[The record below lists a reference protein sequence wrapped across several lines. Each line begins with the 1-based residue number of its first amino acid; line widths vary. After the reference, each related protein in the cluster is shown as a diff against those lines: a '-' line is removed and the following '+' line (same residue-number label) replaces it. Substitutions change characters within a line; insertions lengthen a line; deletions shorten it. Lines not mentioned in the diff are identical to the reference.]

1 MAPISISVQRK
12 DPPVGVVTL
21 IGEHDTFSATR
32 LENELAV
39 LLDDGVGVVVDL
51 RDATFIDSQNL
62 SVLLAARHQ
71 AEEADLGFGLVLRE
85 DGYTQVDRLLDLTGL
100 GAAFAVL
107 PTIEAACGAVRAG
120 RAGAGSRAADTK
132 GKHPD
137 AEGRRLD
144 RA

>member
-1 MAPISISVQRK
+1 MAPISVSVQVQ

-62 SVLLAARHQ
+62 SVLLAARRQ
-71 AEEADLGFGLVLRE
+71 AEEADLGFCLALRA
-85 DGYTQVDRLLDLTGL
+85 DDYTQVHRLLDLTGL
-100 GAAFAVL
+100 VSAFAVL
-107 PTIEAACGAVRAG
+107 ATIEAACSAVRAG
-120 RAGAGSRAADTK
+120 RADAGGRARTG
-132 GKHPD
+132 GKE
-137 AEGRRLD
+137 ARR
-144 RA
+144 R